1 MASRLLALIAIDLR
15 LHGRSVLATH
25 VGGLAVVAAGVHL
38 APSQTEATLTSFV
51 TNLNLLATLVWA
63 EWLVSREKTKGT
75 VAWLRTLPITDREL
89 VTAKFCSHALWCL
102 TFWTLTSA
110 AFLRERFFQHDPGS
124 WVVLLLALVVFGG
137 MSVATRWRFSQK
149 LGHILP
155 PAVVLLA
162 ISPVLVA
169 RRAGFEFG
177 TLLAHLWSSSTGQL
191 AAGAALVALYL
202 ILGWTTASW
211 VARTDTH
218 RLVE

>member
-1 MASRLLALIAIDLR
+1 MASRLLVLIATDLR
-15 LHGRSVLATH
+15 LHGLSVLATQA
-25 VGGLAVVAAGVHL
+25 GGLAVVAAGVHL
-38 APSQTEATLTSFV
+38 APPQTEAALTAFV
-51 TNLNLLATLVWA
+51 TNLNLLATLLWA

-89 VTAKFCSHALWCL
+89 VTAKFCTHALWCL

-110 AFLRERFFQHDPGS
+110 TFLRGRFFPHDPGR
-124 WVVLLLALVVFGG
+124 WVVLLLAFVVFGG

-149 LGHILP
+149 LGHVLP

-169 RRAGFEFG
+169 RRVGFEAG
-177 TLLAHLWSSSTGQL
+177 AVLAQVWSSTTGQL
-191 AAGAALVALYL
+191 GAGAALVALYL

-211 VARTDTH
+211 VARADTY